1 MRILLPMEAIIRRH
15 QLLKTR
21 VLTIA
26 QEYKAV
32 LLLGGII
39 IALGL
44 MMGHPPRSHQEM
56 EAALRSVYDSS
67 AQPIVCKPAKAP
79 PTR

>member
-1 MRILLPMEAIIRRH
+1 MCRPLH
-15 QLLKTR
+15 LKAR
-21 VLTIA
+21 ALTIV

-39 IALGL
+39 VALGL

-67 AQPIVCKPAKAP
+67 AQPMVCKPAKAP
-79 PTR
+79 PSR

>member
-1 MRILLPMEAIIRRH
+1 MRPLPLH
-15 QLLKTR
+15 LKART
-21 VLTIA
+21 LNLI

-39 IALGL
+39 VALGL

-56 EAALRSVYDSS
+56 DAALRSVYDVS

-79 PTR
+79 PSR